1 MHVLWLQSQIRPLS
15 WEEAGVVMTKLPRV
29 VLIKRLLQ
37 SVGMEVGSEG
47 SQIVLGHQKRVRSCS
62 H

>member
-29 VLIKRLLQ
+29 VLQ